1 MSLRCGE
8 NYQIQNRYEL
18 TSSSNNGVQNT
29 NNESVWS
36 SYINL
41 TNTTVE
47 DTEQATV
54 ENEVD
59 QSAAID
65 TAIRNLNLNPAA
77 RKALE
82 PKAKA
87 IVLYAQNNNLALD
100 QEELVTRLENYA
112 KGLQLNKKLN
122 DAYENTYYNGAN
134 GTVIIPYN
142 APKGASNEE
151 KLEALKAHYKDLAT
165 SYIANFDSNNN
176 GKIEVNEVYTRELGD
191 YYKAQGKS
199 VQEAFVL
206 TQQVIKNLDLE
217 AIGQRIAN
225 GEQLTDE
232 EGLFLITLERFEV
245 LNKDPDGEMELTNTE
260 VQRYFAA
267 ASQYN
272 GDCTPSM
279 TDDEYFTFENDIYDN
294 PENIKTWLTGAGS
307 FLGI

>member
-36 SYINL
+36 NINL

-47 DTEQATV
+47 HIEQATV
-54 ENEVD
+54 ENEID

-65 TAIRNLNLNPAA
+65 TVIRNLNLNSAA

-87 IVLYAQNNNLALD
+87 IVLFAQNNNLVLEQD
-100 QEELVTRLENYA
+100 ELVTRLENFA
-112 KGLQLNKKLN
+112 KGIQLNKKLN
-122 DAYENTYYNGAN
+122 DTYEEVYYKGAQ
-134 GTVIIPYN
+134 GKVIIDYN
-142 APKGASNEE
+142 APEGANKEE
-151 KLEALKAHYKDLAT
+151 KLEALKAHYQDLAA

-206 TQQVIKNLDLE
+206 TQQAIKNLDLE

-245 LNKDPDGEMELTNTE
+245 LNKDPDGEMELSNNE
-260 VQRYFAA
+260 IQRYFAA
-267 ASQYN
+267 TSQYS
-272 GDCTPSM
+272 GDCTPSL
-279 TDDEYFTFENDIYDN
+279 TDREYFDFERDIYYN
-294 PENIKTWLTGAGS
+294 PEKVKAWLNGAGS
-307 FLGI
+307 FLGL

>member
-29 NNESVWS
+29 NNESVWLK
-36 SYINL
+36 INL

-47 DTEQATV
+47 HVEHATV

-65 TAIRNLNLNPAA
+65 TAIRNLNLNSAA

-87 IVLYAQNNNLALD
+87 IVLFAQNNNLVLEQD
-100 QEELVTRLENYA
+100 ELVTRLENFA
-112 KGLQLNKKLN
+112 KGIQLNKKLN
-122 DAYENTYYNGAN
+122 DTYEEVYYKGAQ
-134 GTVIIPYN
+134 GKVIIDYN
-142 APKGASNEE
+142 APEGANKEE
-151 KLEALKAHYKDLAT
+151 KLEALKAHYQDLAA

-225 GEQLTDE
+225 GEELTDE

-279 TDDEYFTFENDIYDN
+279 TDDEYFKFENDIYDN